1 MGINGLL
8 QQLKS
13 ISKPKHVSAYRGQK
27 VAIDGYSWLHK
38 GAYSCS
44 RELCEGIWADG

>member
-1 MGINGLL
+1 MGISGLL

-13 ISKPKHVSAYRGQK
+13 ISHPTHVSTYKGHK

-44 RELCEGIWADG
+44 AELCEGRWTDG